1 MGACASVTI
10 AVTSMLPPQGDVTV
24 VVVGGVDSTV
34 CNNGLG
40 DFLYLEYYQRIQP
53 QIKLQDRGLVVVMV
67 LFFQRELAWLW
78 WVELTPLFV
87 ITDWGGSVPR
97 VLSTNSTPDQASRPR
112 ARRRDGFVVSKGG
125 WSGCGGRPIT
135 GSITGDNSS
144 KFYIYIWDDQ

>member
-40 DFLYLEYYQRIQP
+40 DF
-53 QIKLQDRGLVVVMV
+53 
-67 LFFQRELAWLW
+67 
-78 WVELTPLFV
+78 
-87 ITDWGGSVPR
+87 SVPR

-112 ARRRDGFVVSKGG
+112 ARRRDGFVFSKGVG
-125 WSGCGGRPIT
+125 VVMVGGVDSPICNNRLGGFCT
-135 GSITGDNSS
+135 
-144 KFYIYIWDDQ
+144 

>member
-1 MGACASVTI
+1 G
-10 AVTSMLPPQGDVTV
+10 
-24 VVVGGVDSTV
+24 
-34 CNNGLG
+34 
-40 DFLYLEYYQRIQP
+40 F
-53 QIKLQDRGLVVVMV
+53 
-67 LFFQRELAWLW
+67 FFQRELAWLW

-144 KFYIYIWDDQ
+144 KFFLYIWDDQ